1 MQKGSRHRLAGGI
14 AGAVCIALALAGCSS
29 SKKAASPAASSAA
42 PSAAAPSTTSSA
54 PSASPASPAS
64 SAPAAPASTPATSAP
79 ASPAAPAAGTVSLTS
94 LDYYSSDP
102 YKSFVSAHLQSC
114 AAAAGATITS
124 QDHVP
129 GGQLTPKILQ
139 DISAHTLPSLLMID
153 NPGVQA
159 IAATGALVP
168 LTDVGVDPTTGIFPG
183 ILAAGTYKGK
193 VYGMAPSVN
202 SIALFYNKDLLT
214 AAGLSVP
221 KTWADLTAD
230 AKALTTPAHY
240 GLAFSADN
248 DGEGAWH
255 FLPFLWSNGGDFEHL
270 ASPAAVQALTF
281 ESDFVKSGS
290 ASKSVVSWS
299 QGDVNDQFAAG
310 KAAME
315 INGPWNIAPLDKLQ
329 NIHYGI
335 APIPVPAAGKTL
347 VAPLGG
353 EMWTVPQTTPAQEA
367 AAGKVVT
374 CMNSPANQLAYN
386 TDVVQVPTLKAVAA
400 QYGQSYP
407 PIQSFITEVS
417 TAMSRT
423 AEVGPLYPTV
433 QTALETAIQ
442 AAITGAASPASAL
455 KTAAATVA
463 AAPAP

>member
-1 MQKGSRHRLAGGI
+1 MIRKGSTHRAAGGLAGAISI
-14 AGAVCIALALAGCSS
+14 AVVLAGCSS
-29 SKKAASPAASSAA
+29 SHKAASTTPSSATASTSSSAA
-42 PSAAAPSTTSSA
+42 VAPTTSA
-54 PSASPASPAS
+54 PVQATT
-64 SAPAAPASTPATSAP
+64 APPATSAP
-79 ASPAAPAAGTVSLTS
+79 PAAGSVSLTS

-102 YKSFVSAHLQSC
+102 YKSFVSSHLDSC

-168 LTDVGVDPTTGIFPG
+168 LTDLGVDPTTGIFPG

-202 SIALFYNKDLLT
+202 SIALFYNKDMLS

-221 KTWADLTAD
+221 TTWADLTAD
-230 AKALTTPAHY
+230 AKALTTSAHY
-240 GLAFSADN
+240 GIAFSADN

-270 ASPAAVQALTF
+270 DAPAAVQALTF
-281 ESDFVKSGS
+281 ESDFVKSGA
-290 ASKSVVSWS
+290 ASKSVVSWT

-310 KAAME
+310 KAALE
-315 INGPWNIAPLDKLQ
+315 INGPWNIAPLDKLA

-335 APIPVPAAGKTL
+335 APIPVPSAGKTL

-367 AAGKVVT
+367 AAAKVVT
-374 CMNSPANQLAYN
+374 CMNDPANQLAYN
-386 TDVVQVPTLKAVAA
+386 TDVVQVPTRTDVAA

-407 PIQSFITEVS
+407 PIQAFISEVS
-417 TAMSRT
+417 TARSRT

-463 AAPAP
+463 AAPTP

>member
-1 MQKGSRHRLAGGI
+1 MRKGSTHRAAGGL
-14 AGAVCIALALAGCSS
+14 AGAVSVVVALAGCSS
-29 SKKAASPAASSAA
+29 SHKSASTTPSSTAPSTSSAA
-42 PSAAAPSTTSSA
+42 PAPTASA
-54 PSASPASPAS
+54 
-64 SAPAAPASTPATSAP
+64 SAPATPTAPVS
-79 ASPAAPAAGTVSLTS
+79 SPAPAAGAVSLTS

-102 YKSFVSAHLQSC
+102 YKSFVSSHLDSC
-114 AAAAGATITS
+114 AAAAGATMAS

-129 GGQLTPKILQ
+129 GGQLGPKILQ
-139 DISAHTLPSLLMID
+139 DVSAHTMPSLLMID

-168 LTDVGVDPTTGIFPG
+168 LTDLGVDPTTGIFPG

-214 AAGLSVP
+214 AAGLAVP
-221 KTWADLTAD
+221 KTWADLTAA
-230 AKALTTPAHY
+230 AKKLTTSAHY

-255 FLPFLWSNGGDFEHL
+255 FLPFLWSNGGTFKNLSD
-270 ASPAAVQALTF
+270 PAAVQALTF
-281 ESDFVKSGS
+281 ESDFVKSGA
-290 ASKSVVSWS
+290 ASKSVVSWT

-353 EMWTVPQTTPAQEA
+353 EMWTIPQTTPAQEA
-367 AAGKVVT
+367 AAAKVVT

-386 TDVVQVPTLKAVAA
+386 TDVVQVPTRMDVAA

-417 TAMSRT
+417 TARSRT
-423 AEVGPLYPTV
+423 EEVGALFPTV
-433 QTALETAIQ
+433 ATALETAIQ

>member
-1 MQKGSRHRLAGGI
+1 MHKGSRHRVTVGVAS
-14 AGAVCIALALAGCSS
+14 AVSIALALAGCSS
-29 SKKAASPAASSAA
+29 SHKTASTNGSSSAPTSAA
-42 PSAAAPSTTSSA
+42 PSTSSA
-54 PSASPASPAS
+54 ASVTPTASTAVTAPS
-64 SAPAAPASTPATSAP
+64 SAPVSSAP
-79 ASPAAPAAGTVSLTS
+79 PAAGTVSLTS

-102 YKSFVSAHLQSC
+102 YKSFVSSHLQSC
-114 AAAAGATITS
+114 AAAAGATMAS

-168 LTDVGVDPTTGIFPG
+168 LTDLGVDATTGIFPG

-202 SIALFYNKDLLT
+202 SIALFYNKDMLA

-230 AKALTTPAHY
+230 AKALTTSAHY

-270 ASPAAVQALTF
+270 DAPAAVQALTF

-290 ASKSVVSWS
+290 ASKSVVSWT

-315 INGPWNIAPLDKLQ
+315 INGPWNIGPLDKLQ

-335 APIPVPAAGKTL
+335 APIPVPAAGKPI

-367 AAGKVVT
+367 AAAKVVT

-386 TDVVQVPTLKAVAA
+386 TDVVQVPTREDVAA

-442 AAITGAASPASAL
+442 AAITGAASPSSAL

>member
-1 MQKGSRHRLAGGI
+1 MHKGSRHRLAVGM
-14 AGAVCIALALAGCSS
+14 AGAVSIALALAGCSS
-29 SKKAASPAASSAA
+29 SKKAAGPAPSSAAPLSTASSSAVTSASAASSAPTA
-42 PSAAAPSTTSSA
+42 SA
-54 PSASPASPAS
+54 PVAATSPAPAS
-64 SAPAAPASTPATSAP
+64 SAP
-79 ASPAAPAAGTVSLTS
+79 PAAGTVSLTS

-114 AAAAGATITS
+114 AAAAGATMAS

-139 DISAHTLPSLLMID
+139 DVSAHTMPSLLMID

-168 LTDVGVDPTTGIFPG
+168 LTDLGVDPTTDIFPG

-202 SIALFYNKDLLT
+202 SIALFYNKDMLS

-230 AKALTTPAHY
+230 AKALTSSSHY

-270 ASPAAVQALTF
+270 DAPAAVQALTF
-281 ESDFVKSGS
+281 ESDFVKSGA

-315 INGPWNIAPLDKLQ
+315 INGPWNIGPLDKLQ

-335 APIPVPAAGKTL
+335 ASIPVPAAGKTL

-367 AAGKVVT
+367 AAAKVVT

-386 TDVVQVPTLKAVAA
+386 TDVVQVPTREDVAA
-400 QYGQSYP
+400 QYAKSYP
-407 PIQSFITEVS
+407 PIQSFVSEVS

>member
-1 MQKGSRHRLAGGI
+1 MHKGSRHRVAVGMASAVSI
-14 AGAVCIALALAGCSS
+14 AVALAGCSS
-29 SKKAASPAASSAA
+29 SHKAASSTASGSAPSSTTSSSAA
-42 PSAAAPSTTSSA
+42 PSTSSA
-54 PSASPASPAS
+54 ASAAPTA
-64 SAPAAPASTPATSAP
+64 SAPATAPSSAAP
-79 ASPAAPAAGTVSLTS
+79 PAAGTVSLTS

-114 AAAAGATITS
+114 AAAAGATMAS

-168 LTDVGVDPTTGIFPG
+168 LTDLGVDATTGIFPG

-202 SIALFYNKDLLT
+202 SIALFYNKDMLT

-270 ASPAAVQALTF
+270 DSPAAIQALTF

-290 ASKSVVSWS
+290 ASKSVVSWT

-315 INGPWNIAPLDKLQ
+315 INGPWNIGPLDKLQ

-335 APIPVPAAGKTL
+335 APIPVPAAGKTI

-367 AAGKVVT
+367 AAAKVVT

-386 TDVVQVPTLKAVAA
+386 TDVVQVPTREDVAA

-442 AAITGAASPASAL
+442 AAITGAASPSSAL

>member
-1 MQKGSRHRLAGGI
+1 
-14 AGAVCIALALAGCSS
+14 VSS
-29 SKKAASPAASSAA
+29 P
-42 PSAAAPSTTSSA
+42 
-54 PSASPASPAS
+54 
-64 SAPAAPASTPATSAP
+64 
-79 ASPAAPAAGTVSLTS
+79 APAAGAVSLTS

-102 YKSFVSAHLQSC
+102 YKSFVSSHLQSC
-114 AAAAGATITS
+114 AAAAGATMAS

-129 GGQLTPKILQ
+129 GGQLGPKILQ
-139 DISAHTLPSLLMID
+139 DISAHSLPSLLMID

-168 LTDVGVDPTTGIFPG
+168 LTDLGVDPTTGIFPG

-214 AAGLSVP
+214 AAGVAVP
-221 KTWADLTAD
+221 KTWADLTAA
-230 AKALTTPAHY
+230 AKKLTTSAHY

-255 FLPFLWSNGGDFEHL
+255 FLPFLWSNGGDFLHL
-270 ASPAAVQALTF
+270 GDPAAVQALTF
-281 ESDFVKSGS
+281 ESDFVKSGA
-290 ASKSVVSWS
+290 ASKSVVSWT

-353 EMWTVPQTTPAQEA
+353 EMWTIPQTTPAQEA
-367 AAGKVVT
+367 AAAKVVT
-374 CMNSPANQLAYN
+374 CMNNPANQLAYN
-386 TDVVQVPTLKAVAA
+386 TDVVQVPTRMDVAA

-407 PIQSFITEVS
+407 PIQSFISEVS
-417 TAMSRT
+417 TARSRT
-423 AEVGPLYPTV
+423 EEVGALFPTV
-433 QTALETAIQ
+433 ATALETAIQ

>member
-1 MQKGSRHRLAGGI
+1 M
-14 AGAVCIALALAGCSS
+14 AGAVSIVVALAGCSS
-29 SKKAASPAASSAA
+29 SHKNASPSSAA
-42 PSAAAPSTTSSA
+42 PSTSS
-54 PSASPASPAS
+54 PA
-64 SAPAAPASTPATSAP
+64 ASTPTASTPVTAPSSAAPTSA
-79 ASPAAPAAGTVSLTS
+79 APVAGAVSLTS

-102 YKSFVSAHLQSC
+102 YKSFVSAHLDSC
-114 AAAAGATITS
+114 AAAAGATMAS

-129 GGQLTPKILQ
+129 GGQLGPKILQ

-168 LTDVGVDPTTGIFPG
+168 LTDLGVDPTTGIYPG

-202 SIALFYNKDLLT
+202 SIALFYNKDMLS
-214 AAGLSVP
+214 AAGIAVP
-221 KTWADLTAD
+221 KTWADLTAA
-230 AKALTTPAHY
+230 AKALTTSAHY

-255 FLPFLWSNGGDFEHL
+255 FLPFLWSNGGDFLHL
-270 ASPAAVQALTF
+270 GDPAAVQALTF
-281 ESDFVKSGS
+281 ESDFVKSG
-290 ASKSVVSWS
+290 ATSKSVVSWT

-315 INGPWNIAPLDKLQ
+315 INGPWNIAPLDKLP

-353 EMWTVPQTTPAQEA
+353 EMWTIPQTTPAQEA
-367 AAGKVVT
+367 AAAKVVT
-374 CMNSPANQLAYN
+374 CMNDPANQLAYN
-386 TDVVQVPTLKAVAA
+386 TDVVQVPTRVDVAA

-407 PIQSFITEVS
+407 PIQSFISEVS
-417 TAMSRT
+417 TARSRT
-423 AEVGPLYPTV
+423 EEVGPLFPTV
-433 QTALETAIQ
+433 ATALETAIQ

>member
-1 MQKGSRHRLAGGI
+1 MRKGSRHRAAAGM
-14 AGAVCIALALAGCSS
+14 AGAVSIVVALAGCSS
-29 SKKAASPAASSAA
+29 SHKAASPTASSAPPSAASPSAAASTPAASTPTTSSAASAA
-42 PSAAAPSTTSSA
+42 PSA
-54 PSASPASPAS
+54 PAS
-64 SAPAAPASTPATSAP
+64 SV
-79 ASPAAPAAGTVSLTS
+79 APAAGAVSLTS

-102 YKSFVSAHLQSC
+102 YKSFVSDHLQSC
-114 AAAAGATITS
+114 AVAAGATMAS

-129 GGQLTPKILQ
+129 GGQLGPKILQ

-168 LTDVGVDPTTGIFPG
+168 LTDLGVDPTTGIFPG

-214 AAGLSVP
+214 AAGVAVP
-221 KTWADLTAD
+221 QTWADLTAA
-230 AKALTTPAHY
+230 AKKLTTSAHY

-270 ASPAAVQALTF
+270 GDPAAVQALTF

-290 ASKSVVSWS
+290 ASKSVVSWT

-353 EMWTVPQTTPAQEA
+353 EMWTIPKTTPAQEA
-367 AAGKVVT
+367 AAAKVVT

-386 TDVVQVPTLKAVAA
+386 TDVVQVPTRKDVAA

-417 TAMSRT
+417 TARSRT
-423 AEVGPLYPTV
+423 EEVGPLFPTV
-433 QTALETAIQ
+433 ATALETAIQ

>member
-1 MQKGSRHRLAGGI
+1 MPKGSRHRATAGM
-14 AGAVCIALALAGCSS
+14 AGAVSIVVALAGCSS
-29 SKKAASPAASSAA
+29 SHKAASAPASSAA
-42 PSAAAPSTTSSA
+42 PSSTASASAAPTTAAASA
-54 PSASPASPAS
+54 PAVASAPAS
-64 SAPAAPASTPATSAP
+64 AAPAS
-79 ASPAAPAAGTVSLTS
+79 AAPAGTVGLTS

-114 AAAAGATITS
+114 AAAAGATMTS

-129 GGQLTPKILQ
+129 GGQLNAKTLQ
-139 DISAHTLPSLLMID
+139 DISAHSLPSLLMID

-168 LTDVGVDPTTGIFPG
+168 LTDLGVDPTTGIFPG

-202 SIALFYNKDLLT
+202 SIALFYNKDMLT

-240 GLAFSADN
+240 GIAFSADN

-270 ASPAAVQALTF
+270 DSPAAIQALTF
-281 ESDFVKSGS
+281 ESDFVKSGA
-290 ASKSVVSWS
+290 ASKSVVSWT

-310 KAAME
+310 KAALE

-353 EMWTVPQTTPAQEA
+353 EMWTIPKTTPAQEA
-367 AAGKVVT
+367 AAAKVVT

-386 TDVVQVPTLKAVAA
+386 TDVVQVPTREDVAA

>member
-1 MQKGSRHRLAGGI
+1 MGKGSRRRTAGGLAGALSI
-14 AGAVCIALALAGCSS
+14 AVVLAGCSS
-29 SKKAASPAASSAA
+29 SHKAASSATSSAA
-42 PSAAAPSTTSSA
+42 PATSSAAAAPAATT
-54 PSASPASPAS
+54 
-64 SAPAAPASTPATSAP
+64 SAPAPAATSAAASAP
-79 ASPAAPAAGTVSLTS
+79 ASPAAAAAGTVSLTS

-102 YKSFVSAHLQSC
+102 YKSFVSSHLDSC

-129 GGQLTPKILQ
+129 GGQLGPKILQ

-168 LTDVGVDPTTGIFPG
+168 LTDLGVDPTTGIYPG

-202 SIALFYNKDLLT
+202 SIALFYNKDMLT
-214 AAGLSVP
+214 AAGLTVP
-221 KTWADLTAD
+221 QTWADLTAD
-230 AKALTTPAHY
+230 AKKLTTSAHY

-270 ASPAAVQALTF
+270 DAPAAVQALTF

-315 INGPWNIAPLDKLQ
+315 INGPWNIAPLNALP

-335 APIPVPAAGKTL
+335 APIPVPAAGTTL

-367 AAGKVVT
+367 AAAKVVT
-374 CMNSPANQLAYN
+374 CMNDPANQLAYN
-386 TDVVQVPTLKAVAA
+386 TDVVQVPTRVAVAA
-400 QYGQSYP
+400 QYGASFP
-407 PIQSFITEVS
+407 AIQSFISEVS
-417 TAMSRT
+417 TARSRT

-442 AAITGAASPASAL
+442 AAITGAASPASAM

>member
-1 MQKGSRHRLAGGI
+1 MRKGSRHSAAGGL
-14 AGAVCIALALAGCSS
+14 AGAVSIVVALAGCSS
-29 SKKAASPAASSAA
+29 SHKSASPTASSPAPSASSAA
-42 PSAAAPSTTSSA
+42 PAPTSSA
-54 PSASPASPAS
+54 PVAATPTAPAS
-64 SAPAAPASTPATSAP
+64 SAAPASSPAP
-79 ASPAAPAAGTVSLTS
+79 AGSVGLTS

-102 YKSFVSAHLQSC
+102 YKSFVSSHLDSC
-114 AAAAGATITS
+114 AAAAGATMTS

-129 GGQLTPKILQ
+129 GGQLGPKILQ
-139 DISAHTLPSLLMID
+139 DVSAHTMPSLLMID

-168 LTDVGVDPTTGIFPG
+168 LTDLGVDPTTGIFPG

-214 AAGLSVP
+214 AAGVAVP
-221 KTWADLTAD
+221 KTWADLTAA
-230 AKALTTPAHY
+230 AKKLTTSAHY

-270 ASPAAVQALTF
+270 GDPAAVQALTF
-281 ESDFVKSGS
+281 ESDFVKSGA
-290 ASKSVVSWS
+290 ASKSVVSWT

-367 AAGKVVT
+367 AAAKVVT
-374 CMNSPANQLAYN
+374 CMNNPANQLAYN
-386 TDVVQVPTLKAVAA
+386 TDVVQVPTRMDVAA

-407 PIQSFITEVS
+407 PIQSFISEVS
-417 TAMSRT
+417 TARSRT
-423 AEVGPLYPTV
+423 QEVGALFPTV
-433 QTALETAIQ
+433 ATALETAIQ

-463 AAPAP
+463 AAPTP